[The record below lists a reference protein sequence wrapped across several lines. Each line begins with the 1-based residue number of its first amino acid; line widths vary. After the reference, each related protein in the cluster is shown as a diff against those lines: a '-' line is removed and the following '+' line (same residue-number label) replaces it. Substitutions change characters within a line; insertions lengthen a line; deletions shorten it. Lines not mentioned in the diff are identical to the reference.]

1 MSALYMW
8 YLQNHEIII
17 FSNRQALL
25 AFSDL
30 TRKETGL
37 FEIGRRRIPEIPLLL
52 TGERT
57 SQMLLSHRDTE
68 IVMQSEG

>member
-17 FSNRQALL
+17 FCNRQALL
-25 AFSDL
+25 AYSDL

-37 FEIGRRRIPEIPLLL
+37 FETGRSRIAEIPLLL
-52 TGERT
+52 TSERT
-57 SQMLLSHRDTE
+57 SQTLLSHRDTE
-68 IVMQSEG
+68 IVIQSEG